1 MLTARELI
9 PFVHDL
15 VAAAAALVLTEHGG
29 LGFAERERSGA
40 PASAAPGHVCAVV
53 DEPGALV
60 AFATPCLVD
69 GCVGYGTGRCARV
82 VGWAIPVEMF
92 G

>member
-9 PFVHDL
+9 PFVDDV
-15 VAAAAALVLTEHGG
+15 VASAAALVLAEHDG

-53 DEPGALV
+53 DEPSPLV
-60 AFATPCLVD
+60 AFPAPCLVN
-69 GCVGYGTGRCARV
+69 GCIGYGTGRCACV
-82 VGWAIPVEMF
+82 VSWAVPVKMF